1 MMFSCGS
8 DKSEVANDSSDK
20 LSDVD
25 AALFF
30 FLEVLSFDRI
40 RWKPLSPLSEVATG
54 LRHHEAKLNSI
65 KKGSAAAVSK
75 H

>member
-1 MMFSCGS
+1 MKDWSLPLPIKDLLLYIC
-8 DKSEVANDSSDK
+8 A
-20 LSDVD
+20 